1 MVIKGMSIEAIA
13 YVLEVRPVTISNW
26 LFRAA
31 KQCEKVNEDLMK
43 DLNVSKV
50 EMDKLWVIVKKKLHQ
65 EQKLK
70 MTEHGCG

>member
-1 MVIKGMSIEAIA
+1 MSIQAISD
-13 YVLEVRPVTISNW
+13 VLEVRPATVSNW

-50 EMDKLWVIVKKKLHQ
+50 EMDEIWVIIEKSYSKNRS
-65 EQKLK
+65 
-70 MTEHGCG
+70 